1 MKNAIIFIIENYTV
15 WERIMS
21 IDDAVKDMQSKITAV
36 SGGAQMKVVKM
47 SDEEVRITVLAPVGD
62 IQAIKDATFMPAMDY
77 LNNEGF
83 DIQVQVYDKD
93 APPLT
98 A

>member
-1 MKNAIIFIIENYTV
+1 
-15 WERIMS
+15 MS
-21 IDDAVKDMQSKITAV
+21 IDDAVKTMQSKITAA
-36 SGGAQMKVVKM
+36 SAGAQMKVVKM
-47 SDEEVRITVLAPVGD
+47 SEEEARITVFASAGN
-62 IQAIKDATFMPAMDY
+62 IQAIKDATFMPAMDF

-93 APPLT
+93 APPLS